1 MIVVLIQ
8 EGGLSM
14 LQLRDIKK
22 NYIIGQLK
30 IKALKGVSLDFR
42 KNEFVAILGQS
53 GSGKTTLMNL
63 IGGLDQYTSGDL
75 LINGKS
81 TKDFL
86 DKDWDNYRNKRIGF
100 IFQSYNL
107 IPHQTVI
114 ANVELAMTLSGIS
127 SEERKKRAI
136 EVLTEVGLD
145 DQLYKKP
152 NQLSGGQ
159 MQRVA
164 IARALVNN
172 PEVLLADEPTGA
184 LDTKTSE
191 QIMNLIKKVASDRLV
206 IMVTHNPDL
215 AASYANRVIKMSD
228 GLITDDSNPYDASKD
243 VVFKNQVES
252 IKQIEKQ
259 TKKKTRDKTSMSF
272 TTALSLSLKN
282 LFTKK
287 GRTIL
292 TAIAGSIGI
301 IGVALILSLSTG
313 MNNYI
318 DKIQRDTL
326 SSNPL
331 TISETAFDLNA
342 AMSALENIK
351 VFEKFPTQKKV
362 FVEQVISAE
371 DVMKRNDITEN
382 YITFLEENLKE
393 EWVLDVTYQTGLT
406 LDIYD
411 VKDVNETK
419 VYNKLQTEAQ
429 SGGPFGGGASPWTM
443 LVNDDFINDQYD
455 VIEGRLPKD
464 KSELVLIVDQYNKV
478 SETVLERLGLK
489 EAGDDLEEVDFS
501 TIFDKDYELTLNDQ
515 IYVNVDGVF
524 RLKAPQTINFDETLT
539 LKVVGIIRQN
549 EQTDQSVHSTGF
561 GYMKEL
567 YNYVQT
573 ENMNS
578 EIVSF
583 MKDNP
588 NLNPL
593 TGTAIN
599 EATYKT
605 VLRMFGGNDIP
616 NTINIYPSSFEAK
629 ENIKETLINYNKENK
644 DSAIYYTDLAE
655 LLGNFFQ
662 QMVNTVS
669 YVLIAFTSISLVVSS
684 IMIGI
689 ITYVSVLERTK
700 EIGILRAI
708 GARKKD
714 ITRVFNAETFL
725 IGGLAGF
732 IGVFIS
738 YLLSFPINSIVYNL
752 TEVKNISTLSLPSA
766 IVLIVISIGLTVL
779 AGLIPARGASKK
791 DPVLALRTE

>member
-1 MIVVLIQ
+1 
-8 EGGLSM
+8 M

-342 AMSALENIK
+342 AMSALEDIK

-371 DVMKRNDITEN
+371 DVMKRNDITES

-419 VYNKLQTEAQ
+419 VYSKLQTEAQ

-501 TIFDKDYELTLNDQ
+501 TIFDKEYELTLNDQ

-573 ENMNS
+573 ESMNS

>member
-1 MIVVLIQ
+1 MVVIIQ

-301 IGVALILSLSTG
+301 IGVALIFSLSTG

-342 AMSALENIK
+342 AMSALEDIK

-371 DVMKRNDITEN
+371 DVMKRNDITES

-419 VYNKLQTEAQ
+419 VYSKLQTEAQ
-429 SGGPFGGGASPWTM
+429 SGGPFGGGSSPWTM

-501 TIFDKDYELTLNDQ
+501 TIFDKEYELTLNDQ

-588 NLNPL
+588 NVNPL

-616 NTINIYPSSFEAK
+616 DTINIYPSSFDAK
-629 ENIKETLINYNKENK
+629 ENIKETLINCNKENK
-644 DSAIYYTDLAE
+644 DSAIYYTDFAE

>member
-1 MIVVLIQ
+1 
-8 EGGLSM
+8 M
-14 LQLRDIKK
+14 LQLREIKK

-30 IKALKGVSLDFR
+30 IKALRGVTLDFR

-81 TKDFL
+81 TKEFK

-127 SEERKKRAI
+127 ADERRRRAI

-191 QIMNLIKKVASDRLV
+191 QIMNLIKRVAKDRLV
-206 IMVTHNPDL
+206 IMVTHNPEL
-215 AASYANRVIKMSD
+215 AVEYANRVIKMSD

-243 VVFKNQVES
+243 VVFKNHVASVQHQEQS
-252 IKQIEKQ
+252 
-259 TKKKTRDKTSMSF
+259 KKKRVKDKTSMSF
-272 TTALSLSLKN
+272 LTALSLSLKN

-313 MNNYI
+313 MNQYI

-342 AMSALENIK
+342 AMSAVENVK
-351 VFEKFPTQKKV
+351 LFEKFPSQKKI

-371 DVMKRNDITEN
+371 DVMKRNDITES
-382 YITFLEENLKE
+382 YITFLQENLDSS
-393 EWVLDVTYQTGLT
+393 WVLDVTYQTGLS

-411 VKDVNETK
+411 VNTVNETK
-419 VYNKLQTEAQ
+419 VYQKLQTTAQ
-429 SGGPFGGGASPWTM
+429 SGGPFGAGASPWTM
-443 LVNDDFINDQYD
+443 LVNDSFINDQYD
-455 VIEGRLPKD
+455 IIEGHLPKE

-478 SETVLERLGLK
+478 SETVLELLGLK
-489 EAGDDLEEVDFS
+489 ESGDGIETVDFE
-501 TIFDKDYELTLNDQ
+501 TVFNKDYRLTLNDQ
-515 IYVNVDGVF
+515 IYVNDDGVF
-524 RLKAPQTINFDETLT
+524 RLRAPQNINFDDTLA

-549 EQTDQSVHSTGF
+549 EQTDQSVHSTGI
-561 GYMKEL
+561 GYTKEL
-567 YNYVQT
+567 YEYVQQ
-573 ENMNS
+573 ENINS
-578 EIVSF
+578 EIVTY
-583 MKDNP
+583 MKANP
-588 NLNPL
+588 NVNP
-593 TGTAIN
+593 TSGTVISN
-599 EATYKT
+599 PDVYKA
-605 VLRMFGGNDIP
+605 LFRSFGGNDVP
-616 NTINIYPSSFEAK
+616 NLINIYPSSFEAK
-629 ENIKETLINYNKENK
+629 ENIKETLIDYNRDNK

-752 TEVKNISTLSLPSA
+752 TEVKNISSLSLSSA
-766 IVLIVISIGLTVL
+766 ITLVTISIGLTVL

-791 DPVLALRTE
+791 DPVLALRSE

>member
-1 MIVVLIQ
+1 MVVIIQ

-114 ANVELAMTLSGIS
+114 GNVELAMTLSGIS
-127 SEERKKRAI
+127 SEERRKRAI

-215 AASYANRVIKMSD
+215 AKAYANRVIKMSD

-259 TKKKTRDKTSMSF
+259 AKKKIRDKTSMSF

-342 AMSALENIK
+342 AMSALENVK

-371 DVMKRNDITEN
+371 DVMKRNDITES
-382 YITFLEENLKE
+382 YITFLQENLKE

-419 VYNKLQTEAQ
+419 VYSKLQTEAQ
-429 SGGPFGGGASPWTM
+429 SGGLSPWTM

-501 TIFDKDYELTLNDQ
+501 TIFDKEYELTVNDQ

-524 RLKAPQTINFDETLT
+524 RLKASQTINFDETLT

-567 YNYVQT
+567 YSYVQT

-732 IGVFIS
+732 IGIFIS
-738 YLLSFPINSIVYNL
+738 YLLSFPINSIIYNL
-752 TEVKNISTLSLPSA
+752 TEVKNISTLSLPNA

>member
-1 MIVVLIQ
+1 
-8 EGGLSM
+8 M

-22 NYIIGQLK
+22 DYIIGQLK
-30 IKALKGVSLDFR
+30 IKALKGISLDFR
-42 KNEFVAILGQS
+42 RNEFVAILGQS

-114 ANVELAMTLSGIS
+114 ANVELALTLSGIS
-127 SEERKKRAI
+127 AEERRKRAI
-136 EVLTEVGLD
+136 AVLNEVGLD

-206 IMVTHNPDL
+206 IMVTHNPEL
-215 AASYANRVIKMSD
+215 AEEYANRVIKMSD
-228 GLITDDSNPYDASKD
+228 GLITEDTNPYDASKD
-243 VVFKNQVES
+243 VMFKNQVES
-252 IKQIEKQ
+252 MKQISKQ
-259 TKKKTRDKTSMSF
+259 TKKVRDKTSMSF
-272 TTALSLSLKN
+272 MTALSLSLKN
-282 LFTKK
+282 LITKK

-331 TISETAFDLNA
+331 TISETAFDLDA
-342 AMSALENIK
+342 AMKALEGIK
-351 VFEKFPTQKKV
+351 VFEQFPSQKKV

-371 DVMKRNDITEN
+371 DVMKRNDITES
-382 YITFLEENLKE
+382 YIDFLEENIKE
-393 EWVLDVTYQTGLT
+393 EWVLDVTYQTGLS

-411 VKDVNETK
+411 VKNVNETK
-419 VYNKLQTEAQ
+419 VYQKLETKEQ
-429 SGGPFGGGASPWTM
+429 SGGPFGGGGSPWTM
-443 LVNDDFINDQYD
+443 LVNDAFINDQYD
-455 VIEGRLPKD
+455 IIEGRLPEDKD
-464 KSELVLIVDQYNKV
+464 ELVLIVDQYNKV
-478 SETVLERLGLK
+478 SETILEKLGLK
-489 EAGDDLEEVDFS
+489 ESGDGLEEVDFM
-501 TIFDKDYELTLNDQ
+501 TILDKEYELALNDQ
-515 IYVNVDGVF
+515 IYVNVDDVF
-524 RLKAPQTINFDETLT
+524 RLNSPQTINFDETLT

-561 GYMKEL
+561 GYTKEL
-567 YNYVQT
+567 YSYVQNG
-573 ENMNS
+573 NMTS
-578 EIVSF
+578 EIVTF
-583 MKDNP
+583 MRQNA
-588 NLNPL
+588 NVNPL
-593 TGTAIN
+593 TGTPIDENVYKAIF
-599 EATYKT
+599 
-605 VLRMFGGNDIP
+605 RSFGGNDVP
-616 NTINIYPSSFEAK
+616 NTINIYPSSFESK
-629 ENIKETLINYNKENK
+629 ELIKETLINYNKANK
-644 DSAIYYTDLAE
+644 DNAIYYTDLAE

-725 IGGLAGF
+725 IGGLAGLF
-732 IGVFIS
+732 GVVIA

-752 TEVKNISTLSLPSA
+752 TEVKNISSLSLLSA
-766 IVLIVISIGLTVL
+766 VALIVISIGLTVL

-791 DPVLALRTE
+791 DPVLALRSE

>member
-1 MIVVLIQ
+1 MVVIIQ

-114 ANVELAMTLSGIS
+114 GNVELAMTLSGIS
-127 SEERKKRAI
+127 SEERRKRAI

-272 TTALSLSLKN
+272 MTALSLSLKN

-371 DVMKRNDITEN
+371 DVMKRNDITES

-501 TIFDKDYELTLNDQ
+501 TIFDKEYELTLNDQ

-573 ENMNS
+573 ESMNS

-605 VLRMFGGNDIP
+605 ILRMFGGNDIP